1 MILQIASANCQSNLT
16 ANFLLQGAAEI
27 TPTFGGVTAR
37 AVEGVQ

>member
-1 MILQIASANCQSNLT
+1 MPKGQIGASIILNRCKYDLI
-16 ANFLLQGAAEI
+16 QGVAEI

>member
-1 MILQIASANCQSNLT
+1 MLKLAAWM
-16 ANFLLQGAAEI
+16 LQGAAEI